1 LSGLPWSA
9 HSVVIREVVFEGYL
23 VAESPLRIGV
33 GRESPLGS
41 AADLAVLR
49 VNLNGK
55 LVPYIPGSSLKGVF
69 RSTAIQLANLRGL
82 TVCSGL
88 SKETCMDREYPESR
102 EIASLDELLGEEV
115 GKKKHTLRDKIQ
127 NLIKNG
133 DVRGALA
140 LFHEKTCLLCKVF
153 GAPSFT
159 GHAEFNDSYPVNENG
174 DVQDAPVGV
183 RAGIAINRRT
193 GGVHSGPYQVEYVEP
208 GARFRFSL
216 RTTNLPNYALGL
228 LAKILRMVNEGW
240 VRVGGFKTRG
250 FGELRVDGLR
260 FAASGA
266 TVQGSKLLA
275 VDEKDEEV
283 DLSGDVSSTQ
293 RGLEASGENAWRVL
307 AKLEEVWDSVK
318 LS

>member
-1 LSGLPWSA
+1 
-9 HSVVIREVVFEGYL
+9 VIIREVVLEGYL

-33 GRESPLGS
+33 GREPPLGS
-41 AADLAVLR
+41 AVDLAVLR
-49 VNLNGK
+49 INLNGK

-69 RSTAIQLANLRGL
+69 KSTAIQLVNRKGL

-88 SKETCMDREYPESR
+88 SKGTCMDREYTESR
-102 EIASLDELLGEEV
+102 ETTLLDELLGEED
-115 GKKKHTLRDKIQ
+115 GKKKLTLRSQIQ

-133 DVRGALA
+133 DVRGAIA
-140 LFHEKTCLLCKVF
+140 LFHEKACLLCKVF

-159 GHAEFNDSYPVNENG
+159 GHVEFNDSYPVNEKG
-174 DVQDAPVGV
+174 EVQVAPVGI

-193 GGVHSGPYQVEYVEP
+193 GSVHSGPYHVEYVEP
-208 GARFRFSL
+208 GARFRFSI

-250 FGELRVDGLR
+250 FGELRVEGLR
-260 FAASGA
+260 FTASGP

-275 VDEKDEEV
+275 VDEKDKEV
-283 DLSGDVSSTQ
+283 DLSGDISSTQ

-307 AKLEEVWDSVK
+307 AKLEGVWDSVK

>member
-9 HSVVIREVVFEGYL
+9 HSVIIREMVLEGYL
-23 VAESPLRIGV
+23 VTESPLRIGV

-41 AADLAVLR
+41 AVDLAVLR

-69 RSTAIQLANLRGL
+69 RSTAIQLANRKGL

-88 SKETCMDREYPESR
+88 SKGTCMDLRYPEF
-102 EIASLDELLGEEV
+102 DGKTLLE
-115 GKKKHTLRDKIQ
+115 KIQ
-127 NLIKNG
+127 EEIRNRNYRRAIE
-133 DVRGALA
+133 
-140 LFHEKTCLLCKVF
+140 LFHEKACLLCKVF

-159 GHAEFNDSYPVNENG
+159 GHSEFNDSYPINEKG

-183 RAGIAINRRT
+183 RTGIAINRRT
-193 GGVHSGPYQVEYVEP
+193 GAVHMGALYQVEYVEP
-208 GARFRFSL
+208 GARFRFSI

-250 FGELRVDGLR
+250 FGELRVEGLR
-260 FAASGA
+260 FAAYGL

-275 VDEKDEEV
+275 VDEKDKEV
-283 DLSGDVSSTQ
+283 DLSGDISSTQ

-307 AKLEEVWDSVK
+307 AKLEEVWDNAN
-318 LS
+318 LG

>member
-9 HSVVIREVVFEGYL
+9 HSVIIREVVLEGYL

-41 AADLAVLR
+41 AVDLAVLR
-49 VNLNGK
+49 INLNGK
-55 LVPYIPGSSLKGVF
+55 LIPYIPGSSLKGVF
-69 RSTAIQLANLRGL
+69 RSTAIQLANRKGL

-88 SKETCMDREYPESR
+88 SKGTCMDLRYPEF
-102 EIASLDELLGEEV
+102 DGKTLLE
-115 GKKKHTLRDKIQ
+115 KIQ
-127 NLIKNG
+127 EEIRNRNYRRAIE
-133 DVRGALA
+133 
-140 LFHEKTCLLCKVF
+140 LFHEKACLLCKVF

-159 GHAEFNDSYPVNENG
+159 GHSEFNDSYPINENG
-174 DVQDAPVGV
+174 EVQDAPVGV
-183 RAGIAINRRT
+183 RTGIAINRRT
-193 GGVHSGPYQVEYVEP
+193 GAVHMGALYQVEYVEP
-208 GARFRFSL
+208 GARFRFSI

-250 FGELRVDGLR
+250 FGELRVEGLR
-260 FAASGA
+260 FAVSGA

-275 VDEKDEEV
+275 VDEKDKEV
-283 DLSGDVSSTQ
+283 DLSGDISSTQ

>member
-1 LSGLPWSA
+1 MSGLPWSA
-9 HSVVIREVVFEGYL
+9 HSVIIREVVLEGYL

-33 GRESPLGS
+33 GREPPLGS
-41 AADLAVLR
+41 AVDLAVLR

-69 RSTAIQLANLRGL
+69 RSTAIQLANRKGL

-88 SKETCMDREYPESR
+88 SKGTCMDLRYPEF
-102 EIASLDELLGEEV
+102 DGKTLLE
-115 GKKKHTLRDKIQ
+115 KIQ
-127 NLIKNG
+127 EEIRNRNYRRAIE
-133 DVRGALA
+133 
-140 LFHEKTCLLCKVF
+140 LFHEKACLLCKVF

-159 GHAEFNDSYPVNENG
+159 GHSEFNDSYPINEKG
-174 DVQDAPVGV
+174 EVQDAPVGV
-183 RAGIAINRRT
+183 RTGIAINRRT
-193 GGVHSGPYQVEYVEP
+193 GAVHMGALYQVEYVEP

-250 FGELRVDGLR
+250 FGELRVEDLR

-275 VDEKDEEV
+275 VDEKDKEL

>member
-1 LSGLPWSA
+1 
-9 HSVVIREVVFEGYL
+9 VITREVVLEGYL

-41 AADLAVLR
+41 AVDLAVLR

-69 RSTAIQLANLRGL
+69 RSTAIQLANRKGL

-88 SKETCMDREYPESR
+88 SKGTCMDLRYPEF
-102 EIASLDELLGEEV
+102 DGKTLLE
-115 GKKKHTLRDKIQ
+115 KIQ
-127 NLIKNG
+127 EEIRNRNYRRAIE
-133 DVRGALA
+133 
-140 LFHEKTCLLCKVF
+140 LFHEKACLLCKVF

-159 GHAEFNDSYPVNENG
+159 GHSEFNDSYPINEKG
-174 DVQDAPVGV
+174 EVQDAPVGV
-183 RAGIAINRRT
+183 RTGIAINRRT
-193 GGVHSGPYQVEYVEP
+193 GAVHMGALYQVEYVEP
-208 GARFRFSL
+208 GARFRFSI

-228 LAKILRMVNEGW
+228 LANILRMVNEGW

-250 FGELRVDGLR
+250 FGELRVEDLR

-275 VDEKDEEV
+275 VDEKDKEV

>member
-9 HSVVIREVVFEGYL
+9 HSVIIREVVLEGYL

-41 AADLAVLR
+41 AVDLAVLR

-69 RSTAIQLANLRGL
+69 RSTAIQLANRKGL

-88 SKETCMDREYPESR
+88 SKGTCMDLRYPEF
-102 EIASLDELLGEEV
+102 DGKTLLE
-115 GKKKHTLRDKIQ
+115 KIQ
-127 NLIKNG
+127 EEIRNRNYRRAIE
-133 DVRGALA
+133 
-140 LFHEKTCLLCKVF
+140 LFHEKACLLCKVF

-159 GHAEFNDSYPVNENG
+159 GHAEFNDSYPINEKG
-174 DVQDAPVGV
+174 EVLDAPVGV
-183 RAGIAINRRT
+183 RTGIAINRRT
-193 GGVHSGPYQVEYVEP
+193 GAVHMGALYQVEYVEP
-208 GARFRFSL
+208 GARFRFSI

-250 FGELRVDGLR
+250 FGELRVEGLR

-283 DLSGDVSSTQ
+283 DLSGDISSTQ

>member
-1 LSGLPWSA
+1 MSGLPWSA
-9 HSVVIREVVFEGYL
+9 HSVIIREVVLEGYF

-41 AADLAVLR
+41 AVDLAVLR
-49 VNLNGK
+49 INLNGK

-69 RSTAIQLANLRGL
+69 RSTAIQLANRKGL

-88 SKETCMDREYPESR
+88 SKGTCMDLRYPEF
-102 EIASLDELLGEEV
+102 DGKTLLE
-115 GKKKHTLRDKIQ
+115 KIQ
-127 NLIKNG
+127 EEIKN
-133 DVRGALA
+133 RNYRRAIE
-140 LFHEKTCLLCKVF
+140 LFHEKACLLCKVF

-159 GHAEFNDSYPVNENG
+159 GHSEFNDSYPINEKG
-174 DVQDAPVGV
+174 EVLDASVGV
-183 RAGIAINRRT
+183 RTGIAINRRT
-193 GGVHSGPYQVEYVEP
+193 GAVHKRHFYQVEYIEP
-208 GARFRFSL
+208 GARFKFSI

-228 LAKILRMVNEGW
+228 LTKILRMVNEGW

-275 VDEKDEEV
+275 VDENDREV
-283 DLSGDVSSTQ
+283 DLSGDISSTQ

>member
-1 LSGLPWSA
+1 MSGLPWSA
-9 HSVVIREVVFEGYL
+9 HSVIIREVVFEGSF
-23 VAESPLRIGV
+23 VTESPLRIGV
-33 GRESPLGS
+33 GREPPLGS
-41 AADLAVLR
+41 AVDLAVLR
-49 VNLNGK
+49 MSLNGK

-69 RSTAIQLANLRGL
+69 RSTAIQLANRKGL

-88 SKETCMDREYPESR
+88 SKGTCMDLRYPEF
-102 EIASLDELLGEEV
+102 DGKTLL
-115 GKKKHTLRDKIQ
+115 DKIQ
-127 NLIKNG
+127 EEIRNRNYRRAIE
-133 DVRGALA
+133 
-140 LFHEKTCLLCKVF
+140 LFHEKACLLCKVF

-159 GHAEFNDSYPVNENG
+159 GHSEFNDSYPINENG
-174 DVQDAPVGV
+174 EVQDAPVGV
-183 RAGIAINRRT
+183 RTGIAINRRT
-193 GGVHSGPYQVEYVEP
+193 GAVHMGALYQVEYVEP
-208 GARFRFSL
+208 GARFRFSI

-250 FGELRVDGLR
+250 FGELRVEGLR
-260 FAASGA
+260 FAVSGA

-275 VDEKDEEV
+275 VDEKDKEV
-283 DLSGDVSSTQ
+283 DLSGDISSTQ

>member
-1 LSGLPWSA
+1 MSGLPWSA
-9 HSVVIREVVFEGYL
+9 HSVIIRETVLEGYL

-41 AADLAVLR
+41 AVDLAVLR

-69 RSTAIQLANLRGL
+69 RSTAIQLANRKGL

-88 SKETCMDREYPESR
+88 SKGTCMDLRYPEF
-102 EIASLDELLGEEV
+102 DGKTLLE
-115 GKKKHTLRDKIQ
+115 KIQ
-127 NLIKNG
+127 EEIRNRNYRRAIE
-133 DVRGALA
+133 
-140 LFHEKTCLLCKVF
+140 LFHEKACLLCKVF

-159 GHAEFNDSYPVNENG
+159 GHSEFNDSYPINEKG
-174 DVQDAPVGV
+174 EVLDAPVGI

-208 GARFRFSL
+208 GARFRFSI

-266 TVQGSKLLA
+266 TAQGSKLLA
-275 VDEKDEEV
+275 VDEKDQEV
-283 DLSGDVSSTQ
+283 DLSGDISSTQ

>member
-1 LSGLPWSA
+1 
-9 HSVVIREVVFEGYL
+9 VITREVVFEGSF

-41 AADLAVLR
+41 AVDLAVLR

-69 RSTAIQLANLRGL
+69 RSTAIQLANRKGL

-88 SKETCMDREYPESR
+88 SKGTCMDLRYPEF
-102 EIASLDELLGEEV
+102 DGKTLL
-115 GKKKHTLRDKIQ
+115 DKIQ
-127 NLIKNG
+127 EEIRNRNYRRAIQ
-133 DVRGALA
+133 
-140 LFHEKTCLLCKVF
+140 LFHEKACLLCKVF

-159 GHAEFNDSYPVNENG
+159 GHSEFNDSYPINEKG

-183 RAGIAINRRT
+183 RTGIAINRRT
-193 GGVHSGPYQVEYVEP
+193 GAVHMGALYQVEYIEP
-208 GARFRFSL
+208 GARFRFSI

-250 FGELRVDGLR
+250 FGELRVEGLR

-275 VDEKDEEV
+275 VDEKDQEV
-283 DLSGDVSSTQ
+283 DLSGDISSTQ
-293 RGLEASGENAWRVL
+293 RGLETSGENAWRVL

>member
-9 HSVVIREVVFEGYL
+9 HSVIIREMVLEGYL
-23 VAESPLRIGV
+23 VTESPLRIGV

-41 AADLAVLR
+41 AVDLAVLR

-69 RSTAIQLANLRGL
+69 RSTAIQLANRKGL

-88 SKETCMDREYPESR
+88 SKGTCMDLRYPEF
-102 EIASLDELLGEEV
+102 DGKTLLE
-115 GKKKHTLRDKIQ
+115 KIQ
-127 NLIKNG
+127 EEIRNRNYRRAIQ
-133 DVRGALA
+133 
-140 LFHEKTCLLCKVF
+140 LFHEKACLLCKVF

-159 GHAEFNDSYPVNENG
+159 GHSEFNDSYPINEKG

-183 RAGIAINRRT
+183 RTGIAINRRT
-193 GGVHSGPYQVEYVEP
+193 GAVHMGALYQVEYVEP
-208 GARFRFSL
+208 GARFRFSI

-250 FGELRVDGLR
+250 FGELRVEGLR
-260 FAASGA
+260 FAAYGL

-275 VDEKDEEV
+275 VDEKDKEV
-283 DLSGDVSSTQ
+283 DLSGDISSTQ

-307 AKLEEVWDSVK
+307 AKLEEVWDNAN
-318 LS
+318 LG

>member
-1 LSGLPWSA
+1 MSGLPWSA
-9 HSVVIREVVFEGYL
+9 HSVITREVVLEGSF

-41 AADLAVLR
+41 AVDLAVLR
-49 VNLNGK
+49 INLNGK

-69 RSTAIQLANLRGL
+69 RSTAIQLASRKGL

-88 SKETCMDREYPESR
+88 SKGTCMDLRYPEF
-102 EIASLDELLGEEV
+102 DGKTLL
-115 GKKKHTLRDKIQ
+115 DKIQ
-127 NLIKNG
+127 EEIRNRNYRRAIE
-133 DVRGALA
+133 
-140 LFHEKTCLLCKVF
+140 LFHEKACLLCKVF

-159 GHAEFNDSYPVNENG
+159 GHAEFNDSYPINEKG
-174 DVQDAPVGV
+174 EVQDAPVGV
-183 RAGIAINRRT
+183 RTGIAINRRT
-193 GGVHSGPYQVEYVEP
+193 GAVHMGALYQVEYVEP
-208 GARFRFSL
+208 GARFKFSL

-250 FGELRVDGLR
+250 FGELRVEGLR
-260 FAASGA
+260 FAASGP

-275 VDEKDEEV
+275 VDEKDQEV

-307 AKLEEVWDSVK
+307 AKLEGVWDSVK

>member
-1 LSGLPWSA
+1 MD
-9 HSVVIREVVFEGYL
+9 
-23 VAESPLRIGV
+23 LR
-33 GRESPLGS
+33 
-41 AADLAVLR
+41 
-49 VNLNGK
+49 
-55 LVPYIPGSSLKGVF
+55 
-69 RSTAIQLANLRGL
+69 
-82 TVCSGL
+82 
-88 SKETCMDREYPESR
+88 YPEF
-102 EIASLDELLGEEV
+102 DGKTLLE
-115 GKKKHTLRDKIQ
+115 KIQ
-127 NLIKNG
+127 EEIRNRNYRRAIE
-133 DVRGALA
+133 
-140 LFHEKTCLLCKVF
+140 LFHEKACLLCKVF

-159 GHAEFNDSYPVNENG
+159 GHSKFNDSYPINENG
-174 DVQDAPVGV
+174 EVQDAPVGV
-183 RAGIAINRRT
+183 RTGIAINRRT
-193 GGVHSGPYQVEYVEP
+193 GAVHMGALYQVEYVEP

-283 DLSGDVSSTQ
+283 DLSGDISSTQ
-293 RGLEASGENAWRVL
+293 RRLEASGENAWRVL

>member
-1 LSGLPWSA
+1 LPWSA
-9 HSVVIREVVFEGYL
+9 HSVIIREVVLEGYL

-41 AADLAVLR
+41 AVDLAVLR
-49 VNLNGK
+49 MNLNGK
-55 LVPYIPGSSLKGVF
+55 IVPYIPGSSLKGVF

-88 SKETCMDREYPESR
+88 SKGTCMDLRYPEF
-102 EIASLDELLGEEV
+102 DGKTLLE
-115 GKKKHTLRDKIQ
+115 KIQ
-127 NLIKNG
+127 EEIRNRNYRRAIE
-133 DVRGALA
+133 
-140 LFHEKTCLLCKVF
+140 LFHEKACLLCKVF

-159 GHAEFNDSYPVNENG
+159 GHLEFNDSYPINEKG
-174 DVQDAPVGV
+174 EVLDAPVGV
-183 RAGIAINRRT
+183 RTGIAINRRT
-193 GGVHSGPYQVEYVEP
+193 GAVHMGALYQVEYVEP

-283 DLSGDVSSTQ
+283 DLSGDISSTQ
-293 RGLEASGENAWRVL
+293 RRLEASGENAWRVL

>member
-1 LSGLPWSA
+1 
-9 HSVVIREVVFEGYL
+9 VITREVVFEGSF

-41 AADLAVLR
+41 AVDLAVLR

-69 RSTAIQLANLRGL
+69 RSTAIQLANRKGL

-88 SKETCMDREYPESR
+88 SKGTCMDLRYPEF
-102 EIASLDELLGEEV
+102 DGKTLL
-115 GKKKHTLRDKIQ
+115 DKIQ
-127 NLIKNG
+127 EEIRNRNYRRAIQ
-133 DVRGALA
+133 
-140 LFHEKTCLLCKVF
+140 LFHEKACLLCKVF

-159 GHAEFNDSYPVNENG
+159 GHSEFNDSYPINEKG

-183 RAGIAINRRT
+183 RTGIAINRRT
-193 GGVHSGPYQVEYVEP
+193 GAVHMGALYQVEYVEP
-208 GARFRFSL
+208 GARFRFSI

-250 FGELRVDGLR
+250 FGELRVEGLR

-275 VDEKDEEV
+275 VDEKDQEV
-283 DLSGDVSSTQ
+283 DLSGDISSTQ
-293 RGLEASGENAWRVL
+293 RGLETSGENAWRVL

>member
-1 LSGLPWSA
+1 
-9 HSVVIREVVFEGYL
+9 VIIREVVLEGYL

-33 GRESPLGS
+33 GREPPLGS
-41 AADLAVLR
+41 AVDLAVLR
-49 VNLNGK
+49 INLNGK

-69 RSTAIQLANLRGL
+69 RSTAIQLANRKGL

-88 SKETCMDREYPESR
+88 SKGTCMDLRYPEF
-102 EIASLDELLGEEV
+102 DGKTLLE
-115 GKKKHTLRDKIQ
+115 KIQ
-127 NLIKNG
+127 EEIKN
-133 DVRGALA
+133 RNYRRAIE
-140 LFHEKTCLLCKVF
+140 LFHEKACLLCKVF

-159 GHAEFNDSYPVNENG
+159 GHSEFNDSYPINEKG
-174 DVQDAPVGV
+174 EVLDAPVGV
-183 RAGIAINRRT
+183 RTGIAINRRT
-193 GGVHSGPYQVEYVEP
+193 GAVHMGALYQVEYVEP
-208 GARFRFSL
+208 GARFRFSI

-275 VDEKDEEV
+275 VDEKDKEV
-283 DLSGDVSSTQ
+283 DLSGDISSTQ

>member
-9 HSVVIREVVFEGYL
+9 HSVIIREVVFEGSF
-23 VAESPLRIGV
+23 VTESPLRIGV
-33 GRESPLGS
+33 GREPPLGS
-41 AADLAVLR
+41 AVDLAVLR
-49 VNLNGK
+49 MSLNGK

-69 RSTAIQLANLRGL
+69 RSTAIQLANRKGL

-88 SKETCMDREYPESR
+88 SKGTCMDLRYPEF
-102 EIASLDELLGEEV
+102 DGKTLL
-115 GKKKHTLRDKIQ
+115 DKIQ
-127 NLIKNG
+127 EEIRNRNYRRAIE
-133 DVRGALA
+133 
-140 LFHEKTCLLCKVF
+140 LFHEKACLLCKVF

-159 GHAEFNDSYPVNENG
+159 GHSEFNDSYPINENG
-174 DVQDAPVGV
+174 EVQDAPVGV
-183 RAGIAINRRT
+183 RTGIAINRRT
-193 GGVHSGPYQVEYVEP
+193 GAVHMGALYQVEYVEP
-208 GARFRFSL
+208 GARFRFSI

-250 FGELRVDGLR
+250 FGELRVEGLR
-260 FAASGA
+260 FAVSGA

-275 VDEKDEEV
+275 VDEKDKEV
-283 DLSGDVSSTQ
+283 DLSGDISSTQ

>member
-9 HSVVIREVVFEGYL
+9 HSVITREVVLEGYL

-41 AADLAVLR
+41 AVDLAVLR

-69 RSTAIQLANLRGL
+69 RSTAIQLANRKGL

-88 SKETCMDREYPESR
+88 SKGTCMDLRYPEF
-102 EIASLDELLGEEV
+102 DGKTLLE
-115 GKKKHTLRDKIQ
+115 KIQ
-127 NLIKNG
+127 EEIRNRNYRRAIE
-133 DVRGALA
+133 
-140 LFHEKTCLLCKVF
+140 LFHEKACLLCKVF

-159 GHAEFNDSYPVNENG
+159 GHSEFNDSYPINENG
-174 DVQDAPVGV
+174 EVQDAPVGV
-183 RAGIAINRRT
+183 RTGIAINRRT
-193 GGVHSGPYQVEYVEP
+193 GAVHMGALYQVEYVEP
-208 GARFRFSL
+208 KARFRFSL

-260 FAASGA
+260 FAASGV

-275 VDEKDEEV
+275 VDEKDKEV
-283 DLSGDVSSTQ
+283 DLSGDISSTQ
-293 RGLEASGENAWRVL
+293 KGLEASGENAWRVL
-307 AKLEEVWDSVK
+307 AKLEEVWDNAN
-318 LS
+318 LG

>member
-1 LSGLPWSA
+1 
-9 HSVVIREVVFEGYL
+9 VIIREVVLEGYL

-41 AADLAVLR
+41 AVDLAVLR

-69 RSTAIQLANLRGL
+69 RSTAIQLANRKGL

-88 SKETCMDREYPESR
+88 SKGTCMDLRYPEF
-102 EIASLDELLGEEV
+102 DGKTLL
-115 GKKKHTLRDKIQ
+115 DKIQ
-127 NLIKNG
+127 EEIRNRNYRRAIE
-133 DVRGALA
+133 
-140 LFHEKTCLLCKVF
+140 LFHEKACLLCKVF

-159 GHAEFNDSYPVNENG
+159 GHSEFNDSYPINEKG

-183 RAGIAINRRT
+183 RTGIAINRRT
-193 GGVHSGPYQVEYVEP
+193 GAVHMGALYQVEYVEP
-208 GARFRFSL
+208 GARFRFSI

-250 FGELRVDGLR
+250 FGELRVEGLR

-283 DLSGDVSSTQ
+283 DLSGDISSTQ
-293 RGLEASGENAWRVL
+293 KGLETSGENAWRVL
-307 AKLEEVWDSVK
+307 AKLEGVWDSVK

>member
-1 LSGLPWSA
+1 
-9 HSVVIREVVFEGYL
+9 VITREVVLEGYL

-41 AADLAVLR
+41 AVDLAVLR

-69 RSTAIQLANLRGL
+69 RSTAIQLANRKGL

-88 SKETCMDREYPESR
+88 SKGTCMDLRYPEF
-102 EIASLDELLGEEV
+102 DGKTLL
-115 GKKKHTLRDKIQ
+115 DKIQ
-127 NLIKNG
+127 EEIRNRNYRRAIE
-133 DVRGALA
+133 
-140 LFHEKTCLLCKVF
+140 LFHEKACLLCKVF

-159 GHAEFNDSYPVNENG
+159 GHAEFNDSYPVNEKG
-174 DVQDAPVGV
+174 EVQDAPVGV
-183 RAGIAINRRT
+183 RTGIAINRRT
-193 GGVHSGPYQVEYVEP
+193 GAVHMGALYQVEYVEP
-208 GARFRFSL
+208 GARFRFSI

-250 FGELRVDGLR
+250 FGELRVEGLR
-260 FAASGA
+260 FAASGP

-275 VDEKDEEV
+275 VDEKDKEV
-283 DLSGDVSSTQ
+283 DLSGDISSTQ
-293 RGLEASGENAWRVL
+293 RGLETSGENAWRVL

>member
-1 LSGLPWSA
+1 MSGLPWSA
-9 HSVVIREVVFEGYL
+9 HSVIIREVVLEGYL

-41 AADLAVLR
+41 AVDLAVLR
-49 VNLNGK
+49 INLNGK

-69 RSTAIQLANLRGL
+69 RSTAIQLANRKGL

-88 SKETCMDREYPESR
+88 SKGTCMDLRYPEF
-102 EIASLDELLGEEV
+102 DGKTLLE
-115 GKKKHTLRDKIQ
+115 KIQ
-127 NLIKNG
+127 EEIKN
-133 DVRGALA
+133 RNYRRAIE
-140 LFHEKTCLLCKVF
+140 LFHEKACLLCKVF

-159 GHAEFNDSYPVNENG
+159 GHSEFNDSYPINEKG
-174 DVQDAPVGV
+174 EVQDAPVGV
-183 RAGIAINRRT
+183 RTGIAINRRT
-193 GGVHSGPYQVEYVEP
+193 GAVHMGALYQVEYVEP
-208 GARFRFSL
+208 GARFRFSI

-250 FGELRVDGLR
+250 FGELRVEGLR

-275 VDEKDEEV
+275 VDEKDKEV

>member
-1 LSGLPWSA
+1 MSGLPWSA
-9 HSVVIREVVFEGYL
+9 HSVIIRETVLEGYL

-41 AADLAVLR
+41 AVDLAVLR

-69 RSTAIQLANLRGL
+69 RSTAIQLANRKGL

-88 SKETCMDREYPESR
+88 SKGTCMDLRYPEF
-102 EIASLDELLGEEV
+102 DGKTLLE
-115 GKKKHTLRDKIQ
+115 KIQ
-127 NLIKNG
+127 EEIRNRNYRRAIE
-133 DVRGALA
+133 
-140 LFHEKTCLLCKVF
+140 LFHEKACLLCKVF

-159 GHAEFNDSYPVNENG
+159 GHSEFNDSYPINEKG
-174 DVQDAPVGV
+174 EVQDAPVGV
-183 RAGIAINRRT
+183 RTGIAINRRT
-193 GGVHSGPYQVEYVEP
+193 GAVHMGALYQVEYVEP
-208 GARFRFSL
+208 GARFRFSI

-250 FGELRVDGLR
+250 FGELRVEGLR

-275 VDEKDEEV
+275 VDEKDQEV

>member
-1 LSGLPWSA
+1 
-9 HSVVIREVVFEGYL
+9 VIIREVVLEGYL

-41 AADLAVLR
+41 AVDLAVLR
-49 VNLNGK
+49 MNLNGK

-69 RSTAIQLANLRGL
+69 RSTAIQLANRKGL

-88 SKETCMDREYPESR
+88 SKGTCMDLRYPEF
-102 EIASLDELLGEEV
+102 DGKTLLE
-115 GKKKHTLRDKIQ
+115 KIQ
-127 NLIKNG
+127 EEIRNRNYRRAIE
-133 DVRGALA
+133 
-140 LFHEKTCLLCKVF
+140 LFHEKACLLCKVF

-159 GHAEFNDSYPVNENG
+159 GHSEFNDSYPINEKG
-174 DVQDAPVGV
+174 EVLDAPVGV
-183 RAGIAINRRT
+183 RTGIAINRRT
-193 GGVHSGPYQVEYVEP
+193 GAVHMGALYQVEYVEP

-266 TVQGSKLLA
+266 TVQGSKLLV
-275 VDEKDEEV
+275 VDEKDKEV
-283 DLSGDVSSTQ
+283 DLSGDISSTQ

-307 AKLEEVWDSVK
+307 AKLEEVWDNAN
-318 LS
+318 LG

>member
-9 HSVVIREVVFEGYL
+9 HSVIIREVVFEGYL

-33 GRESPLGS
+33 GRVSPLGS
-41 AADLAVLR
+41 AVDLAVLR

-69 RSTAIQLANLRGL
+69 RSTAIQLANRKGL

-88 SKETCMDREYPESR
+88 SKGTCMDLRYPEF
-102 EIASLDELLGEEV
+102 DGKTLLE
-115 GKKKHTLRDKIQ
+115 KIQ
-127 NLIKNG
+127 EEIRNRNYRRAIE
-133 DVRGALA
+133 
-140 LFHEKTCLLCKVF
+140 LFHEKACLLCKVF

-159 GHAEFNDSYPVNENG
+159 GHSEFNDSYPINEKG
-174 DVQDAPVGV
+174 EVLDAPVGV
-183 RAGIAINRRT
+183 RTGIAINRRT
-193 GGVHSGPYQVEYVEP
+193 GAVHMGALYQVEYVEP

-275 VDEKDEEV
+275 VDEKDQEV
-283 DLSGDVSSTQ
+283 DLSGDISSTQ

-307 AKLEEVWDSVK
+307 AKLEEVWDNAN
-318 LS
+318 LG

>member
-9 HSVVIREVVFEGYL
+9 HSVIIREVVLEGYF

-41 AADLAVLR
+41 AVDLAVLR
-49 VNLNGK
+49 INLNGK

-69 RSTAIQLANLRGL
+69 RSTAIQLANRKGL

-88 SKETCMDREYPESR
+88 SKGTCMDLRYPEF
-102 EIASLDELLGEEV
+102 DGKTLLE
-115 GKKKHTLRDKIQ
+115 KIQ
-127 NLIKNG
+127 EEIKN
-133 DVRGALA
+133 RNYRRAIE
-140 LFHEKTCLLCKVF
+140 LFHEKACLLCKVF

-159 GHAEFNDSYPVNENG
+159 GHSEFNDSYPINEKG
-174 DVQDAPVGV
+174 EVLDAPVGV
-183 RAGIAINRRT
+183 RTGIAINRRT
-193 GGVHSGPYQVEYVEP
+193 GAVHMGALYQVEYVEP
-208 GARFRFSL
+208 GARFRFSI

-275 VDEKDEEV
+275 VDEKDKEV

>member
-1 LSGLPWSA
+1 
-9 HSVVIREVVFEGYL
+9 VIIREVVLEGYL
-23 VAESPLRIGV
+23 VTESPLRIGV
-33 GRESPLGS
+33 GREPPLGS
-41 AADLAVLR
+41 AVDLAVLR
-49 VNLNGK
+49 MNLNGK

-69 RSTAIQLANLRGL
+69 RSTAIQLANRKGL

-88 SKETCMDREYPESR
+88 SKGTCMDLRYPEF
-102 EIASLDELLGEEV
+102 DGKTLL
-115 GKKKHTLRDKIQ
+115 DKIQ
-127 NLIKNG
+127 EEIRNRNYRRAIE
-133 DVRGALA
+133 
-140 LFHEKTCLLCKVF
+140 LFHEKACLLCKVF

-159 GHAEFNDSYPVNENG
+159 GHSEFNDSYPINENG
-174 DVQDAPVGV
+174 EVQDAPVGV
-183 RAGIAINRRT
+183 RTGIAINRRT
-193 GGVHSGPYQVEYVEP
+193 GAVHMGALYQVEYVEP

-275 VDEKDEEV
+275 VDEKDKEV
-283 DLSGDVSSTQ
+283 DLSGDISSTQ

>member
-1 LSGLPWSA
+1 LSGFPWSA
-9 HSVVIREVVFEGYL
+9 HSIIIRETVLEGYL

-33 GRESPLGS
+33 GREPPLGS
-41 AADLAVLR
+41 AVDLAALR
-49 VNLNGK
+49 INLNGK

-69 RSTAIQLANLRGL
+69 RSTAIQLANRKGL

-88 SKETCMDREYPESR
+88 SKGTCMDLRYPEF
-102 EIASLDELLGEEV
+102 DGKTLLE
-115 GKKKHTLRDKIQ
+115 KIQ
-127 NLIKNG
+127 EEIRNRNYRRAIE
-133 DVRGALA
+133 
-140 LFHEKTCLLCKVF
+140 LFHEKACLLCKVF

-159 GHAEFNDSYPVNENG
+159 GHSEFNDSYPINENG
-174 DVQDAPVGV
+174 EVQDAPVGV
-183 RAGIAINRRT
+183 RTGIAINRRT
-193 GGVHSGPYQVEYVEP
+193 GAVHMSALYQVEYVEP
-208 GARFRFSL
+208 GARFRFSI

-250 FGELRVDGLR
+250 FGELRVEGLR
-260 FAASGA
+260 FAASGL

-275 VDEKDEEV
+275 VDEKDQEV
-283 DLSGDVSSTQ
+283 DLSGDISSTQ

>member
-1 LSGLPWSA
+1 
-9 HSVVIREVVFEGYL
+9 VIIREVVLEGYL

-41 AADLAVLR
+41 AVDLAVLR
-49 VNLNGK
+49 INLNGK
-55 LVPYIPGSSLKGVF
+55 LVPYIPSSSLKGVF
-69 RSTAIQLANLRGL
+69 RSTAIQLANRKGL

-88 SKETCMDREYPESR
+88 SKGTCMDLRYPEF
-102 EIASLDELLGEEV
+102 DGKTLLE
-115 GKKKHTLRDKIQ
+115 KIQ
-127 NLIKNG
+127 EEIRNRNYRRAIE
-133 DVRGALA
+133 
-140 LFHEKTCLLCKVF
+140 LFHEKACLLCKVF

-159 GHAEFNDSYPVNENG
+159 GHSEFNDSYPINEKG
-174 DVQDAPVGV
+174 EVLDAPVGV
-183 RAGIAINRRT
+183 RTGIAINRRT
-193 GGVHSGPYQVEYVEP
+193 GAVHMGALYQVEYVEP
-208 GARFRFSL
+208 GARFRFSI

-275 VDEKDEEV
+275 VDEKDKEV
-283 DLSGDVSSTQ
+283 DLSGDISSTQ

>member
-1 LSGLPWSA
+1 
-9 HSVVIREVVFEGYL
+9 VIIREVVFEGYL

-33 GRESPLGS
+33 GREPPLGS
-41 AADLAVLR
+41 AVDLAVLR
-49 VNLNGK
+49 MNLNGK

-69 RSTAIQLANLRGL
+69 RSTAIQLANRKGL

-88 SKETCMDREYPESR
+88 SKGTCMDLRYPEF
-102 EIASLDELLGEEV
+102 DGKTLL
-115 GKKKHTLRDKIQ
+115 DKIQ
-127 NLIKNG
+127 EEIRNRNYRRAIE
-133 DVRGALA
+133 
-140 LFHEKTCLLCKVF
+140 LFHEKACLLCKVF

-159 GHAEFNDSYPVNENG
+159 GHSEFNDSYPINENG
-174 DVQDAPVGV
+174 EVLDAPVGV
-183 RAGIAINRRT
+183 RTGIAINRRT
-193 GGVHSGPYQVEYVEP
+193 GAVHMGALYQVEYVEP
-208 GARFRFSL
+208 GARFRFSI

-228 LAKILRMVNEGW
+228 LAKILRTVNEGW

-260 FAASGA
+260 FAASGP

-275 VDEKDEEV
+275 VDEKDKEV
-283 DLSGDVSSTQ
+283 DLSGDISSTQ
-293 RGLEASGENAWRVL
+293 RRLEASGENAWRVL

>member
-1 LSGLPWSA
+1 
-9 HSVVIREVVFEGYL
+9 VIIREMVLEGYL
-23 VAESPLRIGV
+23 VTESPLRIGV

-41 AADLAVLR
+41 AVDLAVLR

-69 RSTAIQLANLRGL
+69 RSTAIQLANRKGL

-88 SKETCMDREYPESR
+88 SKGTCMDLRYPEF
-102 EIASLDELLGEEV
+102 DGKTLL
-115 GKKKHTLRDKIQ
+115 DKIQ
-127 NLIKNG
+127 EEIRNRNYRRAIE
-133 DVRGALA
+133 
-140 LFHEKTCLLCKVF
+140 LFHEKACLLCKVF

-159 GHAEFNDSYPVNENG
+159 GHSEFNDSYPINEKG

-183 RAGIAINRRT
+183 RTGIAINRRT
-193 GGVHSGPYQVEYVEP
+193 GAVHMGALYQVEYVEP
-208 GARFRFSL
+208 GARFRFSI

-250 FGELRVDGLR
+250 FGELRVEGLR

-283 DLSGDVSSTQ
+283 DLSGDISSTQ
-293 RGLEASGENAWRVL
+293 KGLETSGENAWRVL
-307 AKLEEVWDSVK
+307 AKLEGVWDSVK